1 MKIGRPLIDLHC
13 HIDLY
18 PKPESLIY
26 ECKKRDIYVLSVT
39 TTPKA
44 WRGTTALLNDCPR
57 IIPALG
63 LHPQLAYQRRQ
74 ELPLFEELIKETRY
88 IGEIGLDGSKEFL
101 SHIDVQ
107 VKVFRKI
114 LQICASSGGRILS
127 IHSRGA
133 ANDVLDELEAYPD
146 SGKPILHWFSGN
158 YQELKR
164 AIDIGCWFS
173 VGPAMLR
180 SKKGKEITTRIP
192 RDKIL
197 TESDGPFAK
206 LNKKPLTPMDMPKA
220 IEILAQLWGEPIKA
234 VNERL
239 LNSFRNLLAD

>member
-1 MKIGRPLIDLHC
+1 MRGGRPLIDLHC

-18 PKPESLIY
+18 PDPKNLIF

-44 WRGTTALLNDCPR
+44 WRGTVTLLKDCPQ
-57 IIPALG
+57 IKPALG
-63 LHPQLAYQRRQ
+63 LHPQLAHQRSQ
-74 ELPLFEELIKETRY
+74 ELPLFEELINETKY
-88 IGEIGLDGSKEFL
+88 IGEIGLDGSKKFR

-107 VKVFRKI
+107 IKVFRRI
-114 LQICASSGGRILS
+114 LKICALSGGRILS
-127 IHSRGA
+127 IHSLGA
-133 ANDVLDELEAYPD
+133 ANDALDVLEAYPN

-180 SKKGKEITTRIP
+180 SKKGKEITSRIP

-206 LNKKPLTPMDMPKA
+206 LNKQPLTPMDMPKA
-220 IEILAQLWGEPIKA
+220 IEILAQLWGEPIMV

-239 LNSFRNLLAD
+239 LSSFRNLLAD

>member
-1 MKIGRPLIDLHC
+1 MRVGRPLIDLHC

-18 PKPESLIY
+18 PDPKSLIF

-44 WRGTTALLNDCPR
+44 WRGITALLNDCPR
-57 IIPALG
+57 IKPALG
-63 LHPQLAYQRRQ
+63 LHPQLAHQRSQ
-74 ELPLFEELIKETRY
+74 ELPLFEELIKETIY
-88 IGEIGLDGSKEFL
+88 IGEIGLDGSKEL
-101 SHIDVQ
+101 RAHIDVQ
-107 VKVFRKI
+107 IKVFRKI
-114 LQICASSGGRILS
+114 LQICALSGGRILS
-127 IHSRGA
+127 IHSREA
-133 ANDVLDELEAYPD
+133 ANYVLDVLEAYPD

-180 SKKGKEITTRIP
+180 SKKGREITSRMP

-206 LNKKPLTPMDMPKA
+206 LNKKPLTPLDMPKV
-220 IEILAQLWGEPIKA
+220 IEILVQLWGEPIKV

>member
-1 MKIGRPLIDLHC
+1 MIDLHC

-18 PKPESLIY
+18 PDPKSLIFK
-26 ECKKRDIYVLSVT
+26 CKKSDIYVLSVT

-44 WRGTTALLNDCPR
+44 WRGAVTLLNDCPR
-57 IIPALG
+57 IKPALG
-63 LHPQLAYQRRQ
+63 LHPQLAHQRSH
-74 ELPLFEELIKETRY
+74 ELLLFEELIKETRY
-88 IGEIGLDGSKEFL
+88 IGEIGLDGSKEFRT
-101 SHIDVQ
+101 HIDVQ
-107 VKVFRKI
+107 IKVFRKI
-114 LQICASSGGRILS
+114 LQICALSGGRILS
-127 IHSRGA
+127 IHSLGA
-133 ANDVLDELEAYPD
+133 ANDVLDVLEAYPN

-180 SKKGKEITTRIP
+180 SKKGKKITSRIP

-197 TESDGPFAK
+197 TESDGPFGK

-220 IEILAQLWGEPIKA
+220 IEILAQLWGEPIMV

>member
-1 MKIGRPLIDLHC
+1 MRGGRPLIDLHC

-18 PKPESLIY
+18 PDPKSLIF
-26 ECKKRDIYVLSVT
+26 ECKKRNIYVLSVT

-44 WRGTTALLNDCPR
+44 WRGTMALLDNCPR
-57 IIPALG
+57 IKPALG
-63 LHPQLAYQRRQ
+63 LHPQLAHQRSQ
-74 ELPLFEELIKETRY
+74 ELLLFEELNNETMY
-88 IGEIGLDGSKEFL
+88 IGEIGLDGSKEFRAY
-101 SHIDVQ
+101 IEVQ
-107 VKVFRKI
+107 KRVFRKI
-114 LQICASSGGRILS
+114 LQVCASSGGRILS

-173 VGPAMLR
+173 VGPAMLQ
-180 SKKGKEITTRIP
+180 SKKGREITSRIP

-220 IEILAQLWGEPIKA
+220 IEILAQLWGEPIKV

>member
-1 MKIGRPLIDLHC
+1 MRIVGPLIDLHC

-18 PKPESLIY
+18 PEPESIIY

-57 IIPALG
+57 IKAALG
-63 LHPQLAYQRRQ
+63 LHPQLAHQRAQ
-74 ELPLFEELIKETRY
+74 ELTLFEELSNETMY
-88 IGEIGLDGSKEFL
+88 VGEIGLDGSKEFRA
-101 SHIDVQ
+101 HIDVQ
-107 VKVFRKI
+107 KRVFRKI
-114 LQICASSGGRILS
+114 LQICVSSGGRILS

-133 ANDVLDELEAYPD
+133 ANDVLDELEAHPN

-180 SKKGKEITTRIP
+180 SKKGSEISSRIP

-206 LNKKPLTPMDMPKA
+206 MNKKSLTPMDMPKA
-220 IEILAQLWGEPIKA
+220 VEILAQLWGEPIEA
-234 VNERL
+234 VNDRL
-239 LNSFRNLLAD
+239 LNSFQNLLAD